1 MFFNVIKNKK
11 RLLFSG
17 VIIIEFF
24 IIFFNLMRFNRESVF
39 EIAQDDLLVGDNSG
53 NYTAGFYADHSYIDG
68 SYVAT
73 DLLFL
78 KKGIYNITVDYS
90 SNSDGNWHTCYTT
103 VIPEYDTSKEKSA
116 NLVYC
121 DKVGLPTDSES
132 VSYRSWVRY
141 GTDYRVILGPE
152 TDVSGDGIYVLG
164 NKVTV
169 TYLKNLTILFET
181 LKLLLFFL
189 VIDLLLLVL
198 LFRKEAAKN
207 FMNNGNELIFAG
219 LLFIIGFSSY
229 PLTSKVLYAG
239 DDIFYH
245 LRRIAYLAEGLK
257 SGAFPVKIQPE
268 WDNNYGYAV
277 GVGYGSL
284 LLYPSAILVIL
295 GSTVQFAYKFY
306 IFLTN
311 VLSSFISYH
320 AFKKISGNKYIGLF
334 CSGLFTLM
342 GYRLHSI
349 YTGATVGEFGAYTF
363 LPLVILG
370 LYEIYQNKSKYACVI
385 LAFGITFTLSSHV
398 LSTLILAISVPLFCL
413 IMLEKTIKKETII
426 PLIKAF
432 FLTAILNLYFIV
444 PCLEYLLFQ
453 DMRGNINRDMMWAK
467 GKEFV
472 TLLINLDDV
481 WLITGGWS
489 GIGFYSLIIL
499 ALAVGVV
506 LTGKFREKT
515 SSYVRV
521 LLLMFGL
528 IFLSMNSIFY
538 YWLKYNARPI
548 YNLLGNLEFS
558 WHFLDISCGLIVFF
572 AAKVFEIIC
581 RDTEKKY
588 IGYVVSAIVMTL
600 CICQGGAFIR
610 ETIVEGNPITIY
622 DDAKLHGLGS
632 DEFAIKDINK
642 SLTTY
647 KDMTISDDIATADIT
662 KRKGTTIY
670 ANINNP
676 SEKAVIVEAPLW
688 GYRHYAA
695 KSGSRKLNVSMS
707 ADKKVAVEIPA
718 GFDGQVKIYFH
729 EPWYWR
735 MAEIA
740 SLLALIWAIKEIFD
754 GSRLD
759 GVFHIIKWKK
769 KETVDEHCE

>member
-1 MFFNVIKNKK
+1 MFFNVFKNKK
-11 RLLFSG
+11 RVLFSG

-24 IIFFNLMRFNRESVF
+24 IIFFNIMRFNRESVF
-39 EIAQDDLLVGDNSG
+39 EIAQDDLLIGDNSG

-152 TDVSGDGIYVLG
+152 TDASGDGIYVLG

-169 TYLKNLTILFET
+169 TYLKNHTILFET

-189 VIDLLLLVL
+189 VIDLLLLVF

-257 SGAFPVKIQPE
+257 SGAFPVKIQPG

-311 VLSSFISYH
+311 VLSTFISYH

-370 LYEIYQNKSKYACVI
+370 LYEIYQNKSKYAYVI

-432 FLTAILNLYFIV
+432 FLTVILNLYFIV

-528 IFLSMNSIFY
+528 IFLSMNSILY

-600 CICQGGAFIR
+600 CICQSGAFIR
-610 ETIVEGNPITIY
+610 ETIVEGNPITMY

-642 SLTTY
+642 SLTIY

-670 ANINNP
+670 ANINN
-676 SEKAVIVEAPLW
+676 SGEKTVIVEAPLW

-695 KSGSRKLNVSMS
+695 KSDSGKLNVSMS

-769 KETVDEHCE
+769 KET